1 MKKIL
6 LVFFIFVLAVPAFTQ
21 QITEEKAKEAVKK
34 ALTQV
39 VPDYGKV
46 EIDNGYY
53 ELEYKLI
60 YNGKIVSEAETKI
73 KQAPNM
79 KSGQLLLDFEK
90 ELKSKIK
97 SATIESAKFDREDN
111 KWEVYLYIPGIKIDE
126 FEVDATTGE
135 ILAD

>member
-73 KQAPNM
+73 KQAPNT

>member
-6 LVFFIFVLAVPAFTQ
+6 LVVLMFVLAIPAFTQ
-21 QITEEKAKEAVKK
+21 QITEEMAKETVKK

-60 YNGKIVSEAETKI
+60 YNGKVVSEAETKI

-79 KSGQLLLDFEK
+79 KSGQLLLDFER

-97 SATIESAKFDREDN
+97 SATIESARFDREDN

>member
-6 LVFFIFVLAVPAFTQ
+6 LVLFMFALAMPAFTQ
-21 QITEEKAKEAVKK
+21 QITEEKAKETVKK
-34 ALTQV
+34 ALAQV
-39 VPDYGKV
+39 LPDYGKV
-46 EIDNGYY
+46 DRDDGYY

-60 YNGKIVSEAETKI
+60 YNGKLVSEAEKKI

-97 SATIESAKFDREDN
+97 SATIESTKFDREDN
-111 KWEVYLYIPGIKIDE
+111 KWEVHLYIPGIKIDE
-126 FEVDATTGE
+126 FEVDAATGE